1 MIEAE
6 GGDSSGNSD
15 SQRPHSESRHEERL
29 LRPKAIA
36 LGAQGKGALISAKN
50 AEIRQIE
57 PFAVRLAEAVPAE
70 SVRSERKSTGLKEI
84 ELFQWPPYLKEIFIS
99 TYIAYY

>member
-1 MIEAE
+1 MRA
-6 GGDSSGNSD
+6 
-15 SQRPHSESRHEERL
+15 
-29 LRPKAIA
+29 KALA
-36 LGAQGKGALISAKN
+36 LGARGKNALISAKN

-84 ELFQWPPYLKEIFIS
+84 VLFQWTPN
-99 TYIAYY
+99 